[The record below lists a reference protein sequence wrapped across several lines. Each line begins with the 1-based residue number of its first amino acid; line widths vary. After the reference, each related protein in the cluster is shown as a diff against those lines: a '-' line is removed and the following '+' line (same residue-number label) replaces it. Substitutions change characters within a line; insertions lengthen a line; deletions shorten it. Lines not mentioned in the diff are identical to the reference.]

1 MSLSNKTVSNIA
13 DVLKKE
19 VINHIYENESYA
31 SMMQQLV
38 CEELDATM
46 GEMDDDLYFYLAMC
60 LFDRIEL
67 K

>member
-38 CEELDATM
+38 CEALDATM
-46 GEMDDDLYFYLAMC
+46 GEMDDDLYFDLAMV
-60 LFDRIEL
+60 LFDSIEL

>member
-13 DVLKKE
+13 DALKSE
-19 VINHIYENESYA
+19 VIDHIYANETYA

-38 CEELDATM
+38 CEALDATM
-46 GEMDDDLYFYLAMC
+46 GEMDDDLYFDLAMD
-60 LFDRIEL
+60 LFDSIEL

>member
-1 MSLSNKTVSNIA
+1 MPLSNKTVSNIA

-19 VINHIYENESYA
+19 VIDHIYANESYA
-31 SMMQQLV
+31 SMMQQLL
-38 CEELDATM
+38 CEALDATM
-46 GEMDDDLYFYLAMC
+46 GEMDDDLYFDLAMV